1 MGTACRVP
9 TSWALAKGIH
19 LVPDSLFERWADVL
33 VDYSTEV
40 KAGDHVA
47 IAGGV
52 AAEPLLSAIYRA
64 VLTRGA
70 DAVLTPSFT
79 EAQTD
84 LLSLGSDAQLTFISP
99 FERWAREDA
108 TVSIDVLAST
118 NTRSLSGVDPARQAV
133 WNRARKALREIAFQR
148 AARGERRWTLT
159 IFPTAAHA
167 QDADM
172 ATDEFATFLES
183 ACMLDRPDPVA
194 AWRELSA
201 RQARM
206 IDTLRKRSDIHIT
219 VPGTDLRLSVAGRT
233 WVNSDGKRNFPS
245 GEVFTGPVEDSA
257 EGHIHFT
264 YPVVTEGREIADIR
278 LRFAAGV
285 VVDASASKNEAFLIS
300 TLDTDPGA
308 RRLGELAFGTND
320 GIDRFT
326 KNILLDEKIGGTVHM
341 ALGSGYPETGS
352 SNRSAIHWD
361 MICDLRAGGEVTA
374 DGEVILHDGRYLI

>member
-1 MGTACRVP
+1 MP
-9 TSWALAKGIH
+9 E
-19 LVPDSLFERWADVL
+19 SLYQRWADVL

-40 KAGDHVA
+40 KTGDRVA
-47 IAGGV
+47 IAGSV
-52 AAEPLLSAIYRA
+52 AAEPLLRAIYRA

-70 DAVLTPSFT
+70 QAVLTPSFT

-84 LLSLGSDAQLTFISP
+84 LLGCGSDDQLRFISP
-99 FERWAREDA
+99 LERWSREEA
-108 TVSIDVLAST
+108 NVTIDVLAST
-118 NTRSLSGVDPARQAV
+118 NTRALSAIDPTRQAV
-133 WNRARKALREIAFQR
+133 WSRARAELREMGMQR
-148 AARGERRWTLT
+148 AARGELRWALT

-172 ATDEFATFLES
+172 ATDEFAGFLER

-194 AWRELSA
+194 AWRDLSA
-201 RQARM
+201 RQAQM
-206 IDTLRKRSDIHIT
+206 IDWLQTRGDMHIT
-219 VPGTDLRLSVAGRT
+219 APGTDLRLSVSGRT

-264 YPVVTEGREIADIR
+264 YPVVTQGREITDIR

-285 VVDASASKNEAFLIS
+285 VVDASASKNEAFLIA

-308 RRLGELAFGTND
+308 RRLGEFAFGTND

-326 KNILLDEKIGGTVHM
+326 KNILLDEKIGGTIHM

-361 MICDLRAGGEVTA
+361 MICDLRAGGEATA
-374 DGEVILHDGRYLI
+374 DGETVLRDGCYLI